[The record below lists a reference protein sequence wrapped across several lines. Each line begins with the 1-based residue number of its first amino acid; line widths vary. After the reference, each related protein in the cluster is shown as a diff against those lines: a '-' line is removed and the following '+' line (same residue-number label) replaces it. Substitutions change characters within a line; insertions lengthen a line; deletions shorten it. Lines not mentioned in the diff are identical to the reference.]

1 MTEKDFL
8 KQVWRA
14 YDTVELENGIKGRVM
29 NICFSTRSV
38 RVVMPDGNPE
48 WFRFNFVN
56 EHISV
61 ASEPDD
67 MAIIEN
73 LHNKL
78 MDADNKINWLQEEKK
93 RLEEKLSDNHI
104 EKIKKNLNELLMV
117 IDGKK
122 KRVEKVEK
130 CIESLNEIISKMDE
144 DGERQ

>member
-1 MTEKDFL
+1 MTEKDFF

-29 NICFSTRSV
+29 NVCFSTRSV
-38 RVVMPDGNPE
+38 RVIMPDGNPE
-48 WFRFNFVN
+48 WFRFNFVK

-61 ASEPDD
+61 MAEPDD
-67 MAIIEN
+67 ASIIES

-93 RLEEKLSDNHI
+93 RLEEKLSNNHI
-104 EKIKKNLNELLMV
+104 DEILKNLNVLLTA

-130 CIESLNEIISKMDE
+130 CIENLDTIISKLE
-144 DGERQ
+144 NDGKGQ

>member
-48 WFRFNFVN
+48 WFRFNFVKG
-56 EHISV
+56 HISV

-130 CIESLNEIISKMDE
+130 CIEDLNTIISKIE
-144 DGERQ
+144 GNEKGQ

>member
-48 WFRFNFVN
+48 WFRFNFVK

-61 ASEPDD
+61 TSEPDD

-78 MDADNKINWLQEEKK
+78 MEANETIKKLQEEKK
-93 RLEEKLSDNHI
+93 RLEEKLSNNYI
-104 EKIKKNLNELLMV
+104 EEILKNLNVLLTT

-130 CIESLNEIISKMDE
+130 CIENLDTIISKIE
-144 DGERQ
+144 GNEKGQ

>member
-1 MTEKDFL
+1 MNEKDFL

-48 WFRFNFVN
+48 WFRFNFVK

-78 MDADNKINWLQEEKK
+78 MDANETIKKLQEEKK
-93 RLEEKLSDNHI
+93 RLEEKLSNNHI
-104 EKIKKNLNELLMV
+104 EEILKNLNVLLTT

>member
-48 WFRFNFVN
+48 WFRFNFVK

-130 CIESLNEIISKMDE
+130 CIEDLGTIISKIE
-144 DGERQ
+144 GYEKGQ

>member
-1 MTEKDFL
+1 MTEKEFF

-14 YDTVELENGIKGRVM
+14 YDMVELENGVKGRVM

-38 RVVMPDGNPE
+38 RVIMPDGNPE
-48 WFRFNFVN
+48 WFRFNFVRQ
-56 EHISV
+56 HISV
-61 ASEPDD
+61 TAEPDD
-67 MAIIEN
+67 DSIIEG
-73 LHNKL
+73 LHNNLMEANETIKKL
-78 MDADNKINWLQEEKK
+78 REEKK
-93 RLEEKLSDNHI
+93 LLEGKLGDNHI
-104 EKIKKNLNELLMV
+104 EKILKNLNELLTI